1 MQSLLEHFWNENL
14 QLANTLKEDM
24 FGGVSQDTLSCACGY
39 RVKLAHEDMSEII
52 PIPTGAESVQRGVED
67 FFCAENIAWKCPIC
81 AKQTVQKSRTIII
94 EPSTLI
100 LQLMRYKFDYVKN
113 EASKIHD
120 QIMCSPSILMPS
132 GSTYFLVSV
141 INHIGEDTTSG
152 HYNVMLS
159 NKHSNKYVLLDD
171 SNISYV
177 ADDYDGK
184 SDVSYIFTYVRDT
197 GI

>member
-1 MQSLLEHFWNENL
+1 MQK
-14 QLANTLKEDM
+14 TL
-24 FGGVSQDTLSCACGY
+24 
-39 RVKLAHEDMSEII
+39 
-52 PIPTGAESVQRGVED
+52 
-67 FFCAENIAWKCPIC
+67 PIC
-81 AKQTVQKSRTIII
+81 AKQTV
-94 EPSTLI
+94 E
-100 LQLMRYKFDYVKN
+100 KN

-177 ADDYDGK
+177 ADDYNGK
-184 SDVSYIFTYVRDT
+184 SDVSYIY
-197 GI
+197 IL

>member
-1 MQSLLEHFWNENL
+1 
-14 QLANTLKEDM
+14 
-24 FGGVSQDTLSCACGY
+24 
-39 RVKLAHEDMSEII
+39 
-52 PIPTGAESVQRGVED
+52 
-67 FFCAENIAWKCPIC
+67 
-81 AKQTVQKSRTIII
+81 
-94 EPSTLI
+94 
-100 LQLMRYKFDYVKN
+100 
-113 EASKIHD
+113 
-120 QIMCSPSILMPS
+120 MPS